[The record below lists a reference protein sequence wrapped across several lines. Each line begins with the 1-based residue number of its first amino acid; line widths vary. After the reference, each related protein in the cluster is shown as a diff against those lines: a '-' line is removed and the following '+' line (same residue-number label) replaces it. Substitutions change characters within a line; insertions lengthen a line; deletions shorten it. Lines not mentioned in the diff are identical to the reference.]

1 MQIHKKVQGS
11 GAKANWG
18 NTASWHTELC
28 DLIFS
33 HVAEIWFSLSIHL
46 SLKYHHPETLYVNIQ
61 FVGLQLQSEF
71 GDI

>member
-1 MQIHKKVQGS
+1 MQIHKNTAHVWSGGS

-46 SLKYHHPETLYVNIQ
+46 SLKYHYPETLM
-61 FVGLQLQSEF
+61 
-71 GDI
+71 